1 MSALFDHEFSGGL
14 GLHSHW
20 SNGPFSAGLG
30 LSNPDLMR
38 VLFPRQ
44 SSSVVTNEGVAQT
57 PDMHSNV
64 FGEFWLFV

>member
-14 GLHSHW
+14 GFHSHG

-30 LSNPDLMR
+30 LSNPDIMR

-44 SSSVVTNEGVAQT
+44 GSSAITMEGVAAT
-57 PDMHSNV
+57 PDIQGNV
-64 FGEFWLFV
+64 FGKFET